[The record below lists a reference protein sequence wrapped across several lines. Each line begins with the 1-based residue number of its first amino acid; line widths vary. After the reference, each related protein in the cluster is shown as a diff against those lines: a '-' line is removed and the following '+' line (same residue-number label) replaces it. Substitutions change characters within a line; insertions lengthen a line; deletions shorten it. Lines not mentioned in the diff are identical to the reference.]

1 MLEPVWGQVQV
12 QVQVQEMA
20 LGWVLVQGLAW
31 VPELA
36 MVLGQGS
43 VPVWARGPGQVWV
56 LGQARAWPR
65 HLRRHRHSQ
74 RVRAT
79 RLQKGPVTAGRVW
92 GAWYVSAK

>member
-1 MLEPVWGQVQV
+1 MLEQVLEQVQV

-20 LGWVLVQGLAW
+20 LGWVQGLAW

-36 MVLGQGS
+36 MVLGQ
-43 VPVWARGPGQVWV
+43 VWV
-56 LGQARAWPR
+56 QGRARAWAWAWAWPR

>member
-1 MLEPVWGQVQV
+1 MLEQVLE

-20 LGWVLVQGLAW
+20 LGWVQGLAW

-36 MVLGQGS
+36 MVLGQ
-43 VPVWARGPGQVWV
+43 VWV
-56 LGQARAWPR
+56 QGRARAWARAWPR

-74 RVRAT
+74 RGQAT

-92 GAWYVSAK
+92 GAWCVSAK

>member
-1 MLEPVWGQVQV
+1 MLEQVLEQV

-20 LGWVLVQGLAW
+20 LGWVQGLAW

-36 MVLGQGS
+36 MVLGQ
-43 VPVWARGPGQVWV
+43 VWV
-56 LGQARAWPR
+56 QGRARAWAWAWPR
-65 HLRRHRHSQ
+65 HLRRHHHSQ

-92 GAWYVSAK
+92 GAWCVSAK

>member
-1 MLEPVWGQVQV
+1 MLEQVLEQV

-20 LGWVLVQGLAW
+20 LGWVQGLAW

-36 MVLGQGS
+36 MVLGQ
-43 VPVWARGPGQVWV
+43 VWV
-56 LGQARAWPR
+56 QGRARAWAWAWAWAWPR

>member
-1 MLEPVWGQVQV
+1 MLEQVLEQV

-20 LGWVLVQGLAW
+20 LGWVQGLAW

-36 MVLGQGS
+36 MVLGQ
-43 VPVWARGPGQVWV
+43 VWV
-56 LGQARAWPR
+56 QGRARAWAWAWPR

-92 GAWYVSAK
+92 GAWCVSAK

>member
-1 MLEPVWGQVQV
+1 MLEQVLEQV

-20 LGWVLVQGLAW
+20 LGWVQGLAW

-92 GAWYVSAK
+92 GAWCVSAK

>member
-12 QVQVQEMA
+12 QEMA
-20 LGWVLVQGLAW
+20 LGWVQGLAW

-56 LGQARAWPR
+56 LG
-65 HLRRHRHSQ
+65 
-74 RVRAT
+74 
-79 RLQKGPVTAGRVW
+79 
-92 GAWYVSAK
+92 

>member
-1 MLEPVWGQVQV
+1 MLEPVWGPAP
-12 QVQVQEMA
+12 VQEMA

-36 MVLGQGS
+36 MVLGQGL
-43 VPVWARGPGQVWV
+43 VPVWARGPGQAR
-56 LGQARAWPR
+56 ARAWLR

-92 GAWYVSAK
+92 GAWCVSAK

>member
-1 MLEPVWGQVQV
+1 MLEQVLEQV

-56 LGQARAWPR
+56 LG
-65 HLRRHRHSQ
+65 
-74 RVRAT
+74 
-79 RLQKGPVTAGRVW
+79 
-92 GAWYVSAK
+92 